1 MINRNRAEIVRMRK
15 YPGIPELLEQ
25 FMHESGEHERWVTVH
40 EIRDRF
46 QLTRYQCTTVSG
58 FLWRLQQGTFGQF
71 PYIVTRI
78 DDTRYPAAPAKRICR
93 YLVRRRA

>member
-1 MINRNRAEIVRMRK
+1 MINQNRAEIVRMRK
-15 YPGIPELLEQ
+15 YPGIPELLVQ
-25 FMHESGEHERWVTVH
+25 FMHESGEHERWMTVH

-93 YLVRRRA
+93 YLLRRRA